1 MHFLS
6 EFSQSINIVKF
17 QSASVDQLYC
27 GPVCVIP
34 RLKSDSDHKSVA
46 LLISRAGVRY
56 KVLETDFSII
66 LAKSFASGTT

>member
-1 MHFLS
+1 M
-6 EFSQSINIVKF
+6 KF

-34 RLKSDSDHKSVA
+34 RLKNDSDHKCVA